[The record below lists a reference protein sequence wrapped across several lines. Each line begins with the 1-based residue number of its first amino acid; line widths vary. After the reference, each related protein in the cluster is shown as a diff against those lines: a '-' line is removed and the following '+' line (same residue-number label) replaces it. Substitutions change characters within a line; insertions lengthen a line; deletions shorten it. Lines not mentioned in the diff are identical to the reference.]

1 MDEWHQIRQM
11 IGMEVRQ
18 HDLRDIVLP
27 ESQLDQAMRDSAPEI
42 EHQPRVRQ
50 LDQDGRGRPRQ
61 LQPAGA
67 CSEEDESRCH
77 SGEST
82 MGPGTETQV

>member
-18 HDLRDIVLP
+18 HDLQDIVLP
-27 ESQLDQAMRDSAPEI
+27 ESQLDQAMRDSATEI
-42 EHQPRVRQ
+42 EHQPRVWQ
-50 LDQDGRGRPRQ
+50 LDQNRRGRPGR

-67 CSEEDESRCH
+67 CSEEDESGCH

-82 MGPGTETQV
+82 MGPGTATEV